1 MQTLSQYVIAWLAHF
16 FVFAFVYFAD
26 TKSHRQIDCK
36 TREFR
41 KFFVTHILIYLV
53 TLFQFLTIKLI
64 FLLIYIEIEMT
75 ALIIVA
81 VTSWFMYEI
90 LFFSIQSWKIWQAA
104 IKWCCDV
111 ANLSISELKKA
122 IEKAYQRLH
131 INTFW

>member
-64 FLLIYIEIEMT
+64 FLLICIEIEMT

-81 VTSWFMYEI
+81 VTSWFMNEI
-90 LFFSIQSWKIWQAA
+90 LFFSIQSWKICIYKMILWRGKPKYFW
-104 IKWCCDV
+104 IEEGHRKS
-111 ANLSISELKKA
+111 LSAFTYKQE
-122 IEKAYQRLH
+122 Y
-131 INTFW
+131 